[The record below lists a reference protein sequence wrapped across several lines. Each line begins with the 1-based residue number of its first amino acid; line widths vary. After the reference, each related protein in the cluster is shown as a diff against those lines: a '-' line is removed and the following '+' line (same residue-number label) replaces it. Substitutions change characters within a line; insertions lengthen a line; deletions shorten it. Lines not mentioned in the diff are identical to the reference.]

1 MLRTTL
7 LIAAL
12 LLPATAR
19 PDDGR
24 QMYGKKCLA
33 CHGLDGA
40 GDKPMGKKV
49 GVPDLRTSRLAQAEV
64 ERVIADGRGKMLP
77 YKDKLTAEQISAI
90 AAYVREWLRPAAGL
104 PPTPPLPPPPPATPP
119 ATPPAPAP
127 PQRP

>member
-12 LLPATAR
+12 LLPAAAR
-19 PDDGR
+19 SDDGP

-49 GVPDLRTSRLAQAEV
+49 GAPDLRTSRLTLAEV

-77 YKDKLTAEQISAI
+77 YKDKLTPEQITAI
-90 AAYVREWLRPAAGL
+90 AVHVRDGLRQAGGL
-104 PPTPPLPPPPPATPP
+104 PLPPPPPP
-119 ATPPAPAP
+119 APSTPPAPAP